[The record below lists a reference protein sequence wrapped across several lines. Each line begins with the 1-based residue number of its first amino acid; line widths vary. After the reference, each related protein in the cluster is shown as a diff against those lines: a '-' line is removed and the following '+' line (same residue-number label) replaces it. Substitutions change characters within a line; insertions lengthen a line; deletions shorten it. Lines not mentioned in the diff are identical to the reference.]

1 MNFEEKKRLQSIYD
15 AEITERLSN
24 PSISRVYSE
33 SIRRKH
39 PDLTLHNFGSVELL
53 SYLQAEFKNKKSI
66 EIMDFGCGAGCDLA
80 LYCRELQPNKAVGVE
95 ISRKMLEQAQTLK
108 EPIQWFN
115 GDHFELHKLDQT
127 FDCITSNAVI
137 HLMQNKLAV
146 LNSLIKKLKKQG
158 VLISAEF
165 VTNKS
170 LPDTFLDHYNESDGL
185 FLFGGLIDS
194 QSYLDLHFEAKFEEV
209 EILKKIKFDPRP
221 QIKNLLLK
229 FRPKNFE
236 LMIEQLTQIE
246 FEILVTR
253 SQKELESEQVA
264 FQCVNCGELQ
274 AATKKFYRSLNCQV
288 HKNLIKYMHESQWIK
303 CKDCNVEQFVAP
315 FQVHDMQQNKMA
327 FCFPSSMETN
337 KQRLQY
343 SILDPFKQRLPHY
356 SMVLC
361 FRPIEL
367 ITFLSSPQSKIHQK

>member
-1 MNFEEKKRLQSIYD
+1 
-15 AEITERLSN
+15 
-24 PSISRVYSE
+24 
-33 SIRRKH
+33 
-39 PDLTLHNFGSVELL
+39 VELL
-53 SYLQAEFKNKKSI
+53 SYLQTEFKNKKSI

-80 LYCRELQPNKAVGVE
+80 LYCRELKPSRAVGVE

-108 EPIQWFN
+108 ESIQWFN
-115 GDHFELHKLDQT
+115 GDHFELHKLNQT

-253 SQKELESEQVA
+253 SQKELESEKVA
-264 FQCVNCGELQ
+264 FQCVNCGTLQ

-337 KQRLQY
+337 KQRLQH

-367 ITFLSSPQSKIHQK
+367 ITFLSNPQSKIHQK